1 MCAFP
6 FLHASTR
13 FSRET
18 SNHPCREPRVG
29 GEFRPFSWLFLGGA
43 QVQDTSGM
51 ATMEGIKFHAIRFW
65 TFKGTGTPGT
75 ETPDETLARSGLTD
89 PSTLRCVANRIRE
102 VCWSPSRR
110 AVKTMTNATWRAC
123 PTLEGAFPLNPSIT
137 STDA

>member
-1 MCAFP
+1 MCSFP

-29 GEFRPFSWLFLGGA
+29 GEFRQFSWLFLGGA

-65 TFKGTGTPGT
+65 TFKPVFYSWVRPRVGQ
-75 ETPDETLARSGLTD
+75 
-89 PSTLRCVANRIRE
+89 
-102 VCWSPSRR
+102 
-110 AVKTMTNATWRAC
+110 TWRVQ
-123 PTLEGAFPLNPSIT
+123 FV
-137 STDA
+137 